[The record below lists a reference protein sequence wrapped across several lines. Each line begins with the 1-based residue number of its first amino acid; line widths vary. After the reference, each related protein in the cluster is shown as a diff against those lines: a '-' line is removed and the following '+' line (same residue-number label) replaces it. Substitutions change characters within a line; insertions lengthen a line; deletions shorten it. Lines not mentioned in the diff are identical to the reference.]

1 MTLIRGGWPNHPAA
15 KMWNGYFYH
24 LGLYLLEGIKVLAER
39 GKDYPVVKEKILAEM
54 AKHPDTGSPPW
65 LGNEAF
71 HASHRAAL
79 LYKLPE
85 WYSQFGWSEKA
96 DIPNEKGRLNYVWPV

>member
-54 AKHPDTGSPPW
+54 AKRHYRNARP
-65 LGNEAF
+65 NIQRC
-71 HASHRAAL
+71 HRFYL
-79 LYKLPE
+79 
-85 WYSQFGWSEKA
+85 SF
-96 DIPNEKGRLNYVWPV
+96 